1 MAAERPTVGIG
12 LERSAREPHCFHSTA
27 ASIELLDGLASEE
40 AHAAAGRTPRELRG
54 ELVRVARFVRSA
66 VDAAEHA
73 FLRIL
78 QRRLQRF
85 AFGCSL
91 QLPRQAERAHLLGVA
106 RQRLE
111 VRLPGREV
119 QNAARKLVIADAGLA
134 SQRPEALEAV

>member
-1 MAAERPTVGIG
+1 MAAERPTVGMG
-12 LERSAREPHCFHSTA
+12 LDRSAREPHCFHSSA
-27 ASIELLDGLASEE
+27 ASLELLDGLASEE

-78 QRRLQRF
+78 QRRLERC

-106 RQRLE
+106 RQRLQG
-111 VRLPGREV
+111 RLPGLEV
-119 QNAARKLVIADAGLA
+119 QNAARKRLIADA
-134 SQRPEALEAV
+134 ALTL